1 MKYFKDNNN
10 QISQCEDNE
19 IELHIKVM
27 KDKLNVDLTEITKEK
42 FDQLAY
48 EINNPPKTFEQVR
61 QELTLEVDKYI
72 QNEVDKYN
80 KANGTLFAN
89 VHNCATY
96 VLVDTYP
103 HRQFCVDIINFN
115 ATVWEKTRS
124 IEADVLAEKREMP
137 TVEEFIAELPVF
149 GN

>member
-1 MKYFKDNNN
+1 MNYFK
-10 QISQCEDNE
+10 
-19 IELHIKVM
+19 
-27 KDKLNVDLTEITKEK
+27 KLNEQNEVIEVLENPIVENHNGLVEITKDE
-42 FDQLAY
+42 FDQLVY
-48 EINNPPKTFEQVR
+48 EINNPPKTPEQVK
-61 QELTLEVDKYI
+61 QELALEVDKYI

-80 KANGTLFAN
+80 KANGTLFAS

-103 HRQFCVDIINFN
+103 HRQFCIDIVNFN
-115 ATVWEKTRS
+115 AIVWEKARS

-137 TVEEFIAELPVF
+137 TIEEFIAELPIF